1 MLPVQI
7 FLAILV
13 LCLGYAILRGGAPE
27 RLCAAIFVM
36 AYILSTIAQSGPAV
50 RFEWVEVGVFAV
62 DLAVLLALLVLAMRA
77 NRFWTL
83 WVAALQIIGTAGHGV
98 KLADPDVMRSGYAI
112 ALALWAYP
120 QLLLLVIGTWNHRRR
135 LARNG
140 ADPSWS
146 SSSGRSGT
154 RRPPGPTAW

>member
-13 LCLGYAILRGGAPE
+13 LCLGYATLRGGAPE

-36 AYILSTIAQSGPAV
+36 AYILSTIAESGPGV

-62 DLAVLLALLVLAMRA
+62 DVAVLLALLALAIRA

-83 WVAALQIIGTAGHGV
+83 WVAALQIIGTAGHAV

-120 QLLLLVIGTWNHRRR
+120 QLLLLVLGTWNHQKR
-135 LARNG
+135 LARYG
-140 ADPSWS
+140 VDKSWS
-146 SSSGRSGT
+146 SFSDRSGR
-154 RRPPGPTAW
+154 RRPAGPTG